1 MAKKNGSST
10 GTKKS
15 GATNTASNKTKS
27 NTTKTKT
34 ENKVK
39 ATKQKQQQELKNP
52 LTREIIVISMFAL
65 GVLMLILLFG
75 AGSGIGKY
83 VSAFLKGIF
92 GIGSVLIPIVLIG
105 GAIYG
110 FLDKQT
116 NAIRLKGVFA
126 GVFVVAL
133 LGLIHC
139 FTYESGFQAS
149 GLGNYINYYFNN
161 GSFENAGL
169 IGAIVGGLFMKL
181 VGKIATII
189 ILLATVIIFLMLIT
203 GISAFALIN
212 KAKDFVMDIATERE
226 ALYREYEENI
236 EEVPVTDRGRAVKKE
251 EKPENKEINKAKFRD
266 IENIDYITGQGRYNK
281 RKEQLIEEMHRRR
294 QSKNTDY
301 PKNKKK
307 SQDKN
312 YFYDERGRVMTIK
325 LGQHDKNG
333 KAQKLTLF
341 TDEFK
346 AHSTAT
352 EELLKSRAR
361 HEPRINGVP
370 AGYQEPLDYGRDI
383 TINSKPVVD
392 PDYIPQ
398 DNSDYM
404 PQENGAWEQGP
415 VYETIMESAEN
426 VRENIPR
433 TRNIPVIPA
442 EFIPND
448 EGMGVFDYSEDRGF
462 EADQIY
468 FDYDEYSDAE
478 EEDNSENNLVT
489 NEVEER
495 PEIDLAAIE
504 QGYIN
509 EEEDF
514 KPIYSDYDDE
524 DVLIGKSTE
533 DLELYNMDYPQLPEI
548 DESFISQYDEEDD
561 EVLQAKA
568 VKPSGVTK
576 MPLEDSEFIKQDILE
591 QKRNNAVED
600 LPPWEEQPLIIE
612 AEKTKTLDKLKT
624 DTVKSVYKFPKLEF
638 LGKNP
643 NINNEFS
650 RDEMLKK
657 AKLLEDTLKSFGVD
671 AKVNNISKG
680 PTVTRFELTPSIGT
694 RVNKIV
700 SLEED
705 MALNLAAK
713 SIRIEA
719 PIPGMSAIGIEL
731 PNDKIMSVYFS
742 EILQN
747 EKFQDFKSKLAF
759 GIGKDITGNVVVYD
773 IAKMPHMLVAGATGA
788 GKSVCINTLI
798 TSILYKAT
806 PDEVKLIMVDPKV
819 VELSVY
825 NGIPHLLIPVV
836 TDPKK
841 ASGALNWAVAE
852 MERRYELFAQTGTRN
867 LEGYNAKLPQEEKV
881 PQIVIIID
889 ELADLMMVAKKNVET
904 AICRLAQLARAAGIH
919 LIIATQRPSV
929 DVITGLIKANIPSRI
944 AFKVS
949 SAVDSRT
956 ILDSGGAEKLLGR
969 GDMLFKAVDMNQP
982 LRVQG
987 AFVTDEEVERI
998 VDYIKVDDYAYDPAV
1013 IEQIERASSADEE
1026 NEASGGSEG
1035 GSDDLIDDVID
1046 FIVKKGKAST
1056 SLIQRQFRIGF
1067 NKAARIVD
1075 ELEERGIVGPENGS
1089 KPRVVLMDKSE
1100 WREYKERHDNY

>member
-1 MAKKNGSST
+1 MAQKKSSGT
-10 GTKKS
+10 QTKKS
-15 GATNTASNKTKS
+15 AVKNTASNKTKS
-27 NTTKTKT
+27 NNTQGK
-34 ENKVK
+34 
-39 ATKQKQQQELKNP
+39 KQASKQQELKNP
-52 LTREIIVISMFAL
+52 LTREIIIISMFAL

-75 AGSGIGKY
+75 SGSGIGKY
-83 VSAFLKGIF
+83 VSGFLKGMF

-116 NAIRLKGVFA
+116 NAVRLKGIFA
-126 GVFVVAL
+126 TAFVICL

-139 FTYESGFQAS
+139 FTYEIGFQAS
-149 GLGNYINYYFNN
+149 GLGNYINFYFNN

-169 IGAIVGGLFMKL
+169 IGAITGGLFMKL
-181 VGKIATII
+181 VGKIAAVI
-189 ILLATVIIFLMLIT
+189 ILLALVIIFLMLLT
-203 GISAFALIN
+203 GISVFGLIN
-212 KAKDFVMDIATERE
+212 KAKAYIMDIATERE
-226 ALYREYEENI
+226 ELYREYEENI
-236 EEVPVTDRGRAVKKE
+236 DERLTKEKIPVDKEIKKA
-251 EKPENKEINKAKFRD
+251 EKPQMDKTKFRD
-266 IENIDYITGQGRYNK
+266 IEDIDYLTSQSRYNK
-281 RKEQLIEEMHRRR
+281 RKGQVIEEMHKRR
-294 QSKNTDY
+294 QSKNQSASSRT
-301 PKNKKK
+301 KK

-325 LGQHDKNG
+325 LEQHNRSA

-346 AHSTAT
+346 TYTTAT

-370 AGYQEPLDYGRDI
+370 AGYQEPLAYGHDI
-383 TINSKPVVD
+383 TINSKPVSD
-392 PDYIPQ
+392 P
-398 DNSDYM
+398 DYM
-404 PQENGAWEQGP
+404 PQENQEYSAMENGAWEQGP

-426 VRENIPR
+426 VKENVPR

-442 EFIPND
+442 EFLPND

-468 FDYDEYSDAE
+468 FDYDEYSDD
-478 EEDNSENNLVT
+478 EEDEQSASQVYD
-489 NEVEER
+489 EER
-495 PEIDLAAIE
+495 PKIDLDAIE
-504 QGYIN
+504 NSYIN

-514 KPIYSDYDDE
+514 KPVYSDYDEDE
-524 DVLIGKSTE
+524 EALPKGVAE
-533 DLELYNMDYPQLPEI
+533 DFDFSSMDYPELPEL
-548 DESFISQYDEEDD
+548 DQSFISQYDNDEDD

-568 VKPSGVTK
+568 VKPVSSKGQAVDEQE
-576 MPLEDSEFIKQDILE
+576 LIKQSIIE
-591 QKRNNAVED
+591 EKRNNTLQED

-624 DTVKSVYKFPKLEF
+624 DVVKSEYKFPKLEF

-643 NINNEFS
+643 NMNNELS
-650 RDEMLKK
+650 RDDMLKK

-867 LEGYNAKLPQEEKV
+867 LEGYNAKLPQEERV

-1026 NEASGGSEG
+1026 GEATGSSDG
-1035 GSDDLIDDVID
+1035 GSDDLVDDVID